1 MDGLGL
7 CWEWRMELHSM
18 CKSGD
23 REGAC
28 WEEERGGWAPAV
40 HPGNSGA
47 CGVDGS
53 FQILQDE
60 QSFP

>member
-28 WEEERGGWAPAV
+28 WEEELGRWAPAV
-40 HPGNSGA
+40 QPGCLI
-47 CGVDGS
+47 CGS
-53 FQILQDE
+53 IFYLR
-60 QSFP
+60 